1 MAMAATAAN
10 LTSVAGTGTEA
21 KTAVRKE
28 AKPES
33 VNTEMFL
40 QLLVAELKYQDPL
53 NPADGTEFLSQLAE
67 FTGLEQTT
75 GMRQDIKAIR
85 DLLTTRANETKPAT
99 PETGTENA
107 G

>member
-1 MAMAATAAN
+1 MAATAAN
-10 LTSVAGTGTEA
+10 LTSIAGTGTEA
-21 KTAVRKE
+21 KTAARKE
-28 AKPES
+28 TKPES

-85 DLLTTRANETKPAT
+85 DLLTARAKSTEPTSPK
-99 PETGTENA
+99 TGTENA